1 MRAAAM
7 VLAMLAIVMLLAGI
21 FMGGCA
27 LTVFAEGIAG
37 NPFVAPALVCL
48 VCGIALIILG
58 SWMLRRARR
67 DCVRPSTAEAA
78 SSREPP

>member
-1 MRAAAM
+1 M
-7 VLAMLAIVMLLAGI
+7 VLRILAIVMMLAGI

-48 VCGIALIILG
+48 VCGLVLIVLG
-58 SWMLRRARR
+58 SWVFRRARR
-67 DCVRPSTAEAA
+67 DCARPSAAEAA
-78 SSREPP
+78 SSRESP